1 LFTPAFQNPY
11 SRQAEYGN
19 CIFDHRQL
27 FNLSLIVESPNNYG
41 NAFARRLLG
50 GWELLVITSRRT
62 GDYLSLASG
71 RDNSLTGIGL
81 DRPDA
86 VGDSHLDNPTLTRYF
101 NTAAFAQNQPGQFGN
116 SGRDSIQGPN
126 QFNIDLGLSRRIRFK
141 ETRALEI
148 RSEFFNALNH
158 PTFGNPSTTLT
169 NSRFGAI
176 TSASDPRI
184 LQFSLKF
191 GF

>member
-1 LFTPAFQNPY
+1 M
-11 SRQAEYGN
+11 
-19 CIFDHRQL
+19 
-27 FNLSLIVESPNNYG
+27 
-41 NAFARRLLG
+41 
-50 GWELLVITSRRT
+50 ITSRRT

-81 DRPDA
+81 DRPDV
-86 VGDSHLDNPTLTRYF
+86 VGDSHLASPTLTKYF
-101 NTAAFAQNQPGQFGN
+101 NTAAFAQNQAGQFGN
-116 SGRDSIQGPN
+116 SGRNSIRGPN
-126 QFNIDLGLSRRIRFK
+126 QFNIDLGLSRRIKFT
-141 ETRALEI
+141 EFRALEF

-158 PTFGNPSTTLT
+158 PTFGNPTTNLT

-184 LQFSLKF
+184 LQFGLKF